1 MRWHCGAAHR
11 WKGAAG
17 GNFFRV
23 DIRRQM
29 KCDVPTPRETLHP
42 QNLQAKDFRRQW
54 GQTHGLQ
61 ATMHIWQSC
70 EQQPAQLQN
79 LARLLSATSMMQH
92 KCGPLWHVWTTV
104 ARGALWHCDHCGTV
118 AMYLP
123 ADQGMSVAPSG
134 RLPSVRRRPDG
145 SFMLG
150 TSALCSERQMISFM
164 A

>member
-1 MRWHCGAAHR
+1 MRWHCGTAHR

-23 DIRRQM
+23 DLRRQM
-29 KCDVPTPRETLHP
+29 KCDVPLPRETLHP
-42 QNLQAKDFRRQW
+42 QHLQAQEFRRQW

-70 EQQPAQLQN
+70 EQCSAAEPAEIAVCDKHDAAQ
-79 LARLLSATSMMQH
+79 
-92 KCGPLWHVWTTV
+92 VWTTV
-104 ARGALWHCDHCGTV
+104 ASQ

-123 ADQGMSVAPSG
+123 ADQRMSVAPSG

-145 SFMLG
+145 SFMFG

>member
-42 QNLQAKDFRRQW
+42 QHLQAKEFRRQW

-70 EQQPAQLQN
+70 EQQPAEIAVCDKYDAAQ
-79 LARLLSATSMMQH
+79 
-92 KCGPLWHVWTTV
+92 VWTTV
-104 ARGALWHCDHCGTV
+104 ESQ

-134 RLPSVRRRPDG
+134 RLPSVHRRPDG

>member
-11 WKGAAG
+11 WKSAAG
-17 GNFFRV
+17 GNLFRV
-23 DIRRQM
+23 DLRRQR
-29 KCDVPTPRETLHP
+29 KCDVPTRRETLHP
-42 QNLQAKDFRRQW
+42 QHLKAQEFRRQW

-61 ATMHIWQSC
+61 ATMAVLRTAACSAA
-70 EQQPAQLQN
+70 EPAEIAVCDKYDAAQ
-79 LARLLSATSMMQH
+79 
-92 KCGPLWHVWTTV
+92 VWTTV
-104 ARGALWHCDHCGTV
+104 ASQ

-134 RLPSVRRRPDG
+134 RLPSVRRRLDG

>member
-17 GNFFRV
+17 RNLFRV

-42 QNLQAKDFRRQW
+42 QHLQAQEFRGQW

-79 LARLLSATSMMQH
+79 LPRLLSATSMIYIYIYIYI
-92 KCGPLWHVWTTV
+92 L
-104 ARGALWHCDHCGTV
+104 
-118 AMYLP
+118 YIYIYIYIYIY
-123 ADQGMSVAPSG
+123 
-134 RLPSVRRRPDG
+134 RPFRITRTD
-145 SFMLG
+145 
-150 TSALCSERQMISFM
+150 RPI
-164 A
+164 

>member
-29 KCDVPTPRETLHP
+29 KCDVPTPTETLHP
-42 QNLQAKDFRRQW
+42 QHLQAKEFRRQW

-70 EQQPAQLQN
+70 EQQPAEPAEIAVCDKYDAAQ
-79 LARLLSATSMMQH
+79 
-92 KCGPLWHVWTTV
+92 VWTTV
-104 ARGALWHCDHCGTV
+104 ASQ

-134 RLPSVRRRPDG
+134 RLPS
-145 SFMLG
+145 
-150 TSALCSERQMISFM
+150 
-164 A
+164 

>member
-17 GNFFRV
+17 RNLFRV

-42 QNLQAKDFRRQW
+42 QHLQAQEFRGQW

-70 EQQPAQLQN
+70 EQQPAC
-79 LARLLSATSMMQH
+79 SAAEPAEIAVCDKYDAAQH
-92 KCGPLWHVWTTV
+92 IMV
-104 ARGALWHCDHCGTV
+104 
-118 AMYLP
+118 
-123 ADQGMSVAPSG
+123 
-134 RLPSVRRRPDG
+134 
-145 SFMLG
+145 
-150 TSALCSERQMISFM
+150 
-164 A
+164 

>member
-17 GNFFRV
+17 GNLFRV
-23 DIRRQM
+23 DLLRQM
-29 KCDVPTPRETLHP
+29 KCDVPTPTETLHP
-42 QNLQAKDFRRQW
+42 QHLQAQEFRRQW

-70 EQQPAQLQN
+70 EQQPAQLQKPP
-79 LARLLSATSMMQH
+79 RLLSATSMMQH
-92 KCGPLWHVWTTV
+92 KVWTTV
-104 ARGALWHCDHCGTV
+104 ASQ

-123 ADQGMSVAPSG
+123 ADQGMSVAPLG

-145 SFMLG
+145 SLMLG
-150 TSALCSERQMISFM
+150 TSALFTTVL
-164 A
+164 

>member
-11 WKGAAG
+11 WKGAAR
-17 GNFFRV
+17 GNFFHV
-23 DIRRQM
+23 DIWRQM
-29 KCDVPTPRETLHP
+29 KCDIPTPRETLHP
-42 QNLQAKDFRRQW
+42 QHLQAQEFRRQC

-79 LARLLSATSMMQH
+79 LPRLLSATSM
-92 KCGPLWHVWTTV
+92 WTTV
-104 ARGALWHCDHCGTV
+104 ASQ

-123 ADQGMSVAPSG
+123 ADQGMSVAPPG
-134 RLPSVRRRPDG
+134 RLPSVHRRPEG

-150 TSALCSERQMISFM
+150 TSALCSECQMISFM